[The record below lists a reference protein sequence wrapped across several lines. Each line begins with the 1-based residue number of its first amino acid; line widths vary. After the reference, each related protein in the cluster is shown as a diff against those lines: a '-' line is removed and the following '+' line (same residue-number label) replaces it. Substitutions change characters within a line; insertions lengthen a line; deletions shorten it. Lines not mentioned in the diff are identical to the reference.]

1 MIYDTKKIYL
11 GLALCILICEI
22 INMIQIRLYRN
33 GGYEDK
39 VSHVGSTLYTYER
52 NGYHDSD
59 WYAVVYDA
67 GTDSLQHV
75 EFATTRFNCD
85 GCFAKVD
92 ALPEIAEAA
101 HKLMTEENFKA
112 LVEREKANRQ
122 QVQISSKVKV
132 VKGRTAKGNVGF
144 VFWIGA
150 RQRFGGKEVRKIGI
164 RYSDKMVDGKWVDV
178 DFVYMHNV
186 EVAGWEKDLPLVY
199 LHKVANSQAR
209 DALGSLLSEEYRQQ
223 QVDSY
228 ESLVESELVS

>member
-1 MIYDTKKIYL
+1 
-11 GLALCILICEI
+11 
-22 INMIQIRLYRN
+22 MIQQRLHRN

-52 NGYHDSD
+52 NGYDDSD
-59 WYAVVYDA
+59 WYAVVYNQ
-67 GTDSLQHV
+67 GTDTLEHV
-75 EFATTRFNCD
+75 EFATTRHHCEGNR
-85 GCFAKVD
+85 AVVD

-164 RYSDKMVDGKWVDV
+164 RYSDKMVDGKWADV

-186 EVAGWEKDLPLVY
+186 EVCGWEENISLVF
-199 LHKVANSQAR
+199 LHQVANSQAR
-209 DALGSLLSEEYRQQ
+209 DRLGSLLSEEYCQK
-223 QVDSY
+223 QVESY
-228 ESLVESELVS
+228 ESLDNLESVS

>member
-1 MIYDTKKIYL
+1 
-11 GLALCILICEI
+11 
-22 INMIQIRLYRN
+22 MIQRRLHRN
-33 GGYEDK
+33 GGYIDK

-59 WYAVVYDA
+59 FYAVVYNQ
-67 GTDSLQHV
+67 GTDTLEHV
-75 EFATTRFNCD
+75 EFASTRHNSD

-150 RQRFGGKEVRKIGI
+150 RQRFGAKEVRKIGI
-164 RYSDKMVDGKWVDV
+164 RYSDKMVDGKWADV

-186 EVAGWEKDLPLVY
+186 EVSGWEKDFPSVY
-199 LHKVANSQAR
+199 LHKVANSQSR
-209 DALGSLLSEEYRQQ
+209 DRLGSLLSEEYRQQ
-223 QVDSY
+223 QVESY
-228 ESLVESELVS
+228 ESLEKLESVS